1 MRLESLAF
9 KMMDLAVLN
18 QQKMIMEI
26 INVKELETD
35 ISMTFAKVMEERD
48 IIFRVYLEE
57 AWIKV
62 EYDFFKT
69 LLVNLLDNAIKAG
82 SSKIACTG
90 KVKDEMYEFR
100 ITDNGCGM
108 PKEELNKITEAF
120 YMVDKARS
128 RKMNGAGLGLAIAQK
143 IAVMH
148 GTTLEYQSRQG
159 IGTSVYFQLKREAE
173 EDEEN

>member
-1 MRLESLAF
+1 M
-9 KMMDLAVLN
+9 
-18 QQKMIMEI
+18 
-26 INVKELETD
+26 
-35 ISMTFAKVMEERD
+35 
-48 IIFRVYLEE
+48 
-57 AWIKV
+57 
-62 EYDFFKT
+62 
-69 LLVNLLDNAIKAG
+69 
-82 SSKIACTG
+82 
-90 KVKDEMYEFR
+90 
-100 ITDNGCGM
+100 
-108 PKEELNKITEAF
+108 NKITEAF